1 MVRVWGREEIV
12 ERVKNKDGVG
22 ATYQRRKE

>member
-12 ERVKNKDGVG
+12 DRVKNKDGVG